1 VNLLLL
7 TCPVVWFHLVVFVGL
22 VGQCF
27 HVSAACGLGNSSTRQ
42 TTITTENANSFNQS
56 TSWANSFTGGD
67 TSLNLGGGSESVAGT
82 VGAIVPLM
90 LAVMAGLGAL
100 WLLTRNK

>member
-1 VNLLLL
+1 MNVFLL

-27 HVSAACGLGNSSTRQ
+27 HVSASCGLGNSSTKQ
-42 TTITTENANSFNQS
+42 TTITSEYANSFNQS
-56 TSWANSFTGGD
+56 SSYGTSFTGGD
-67 TSLNLGGGSESVAGT
+67 TSLNLGGGTETVSGT

-90 LAVMAGLGAL
+90 LAGVVALGAL
-100 WLLTRNK
+100 WILTRKN